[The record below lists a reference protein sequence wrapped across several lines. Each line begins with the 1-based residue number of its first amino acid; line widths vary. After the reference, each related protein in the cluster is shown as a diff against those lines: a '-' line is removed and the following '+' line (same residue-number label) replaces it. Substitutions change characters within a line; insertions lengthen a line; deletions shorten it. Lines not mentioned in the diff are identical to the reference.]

1 MGKIETFDGITFW
14 KKAYAH
20 QRGKLLKR
28 VQVPDD
34 QIKILVNKH
43 TWNYLLHFAT
53 KLRQVELK
61 KVNLVS
67 SNQLTY

>member
-1 MGKIETFDGITFW
+1 MVKIETFDGITFW

-34 QIKILVNKH
+34 QIKILVNKQ
-43 TWNYLLHFAT
+43 YLDLPAP
-53 KLRQVELK
+53 LRYEIETSGIK
-61 KVNLVS
+61 KNDIM
-67 SNQLTY
+67 